1 MFQLTAARRRLDEC
15 ASPPNYANMFQ
26 LTAARR
32 RLVLVVWA
40 GIELI
45 SFQLTAARR
54 RLGFVSHFAVQVA
67 ACFNSQPPEGGWAAF
82 RGHRCHVPRF
92 NSQPPEGGWSRESS
106 KFVRVYEF
114 QLTAA
119 RRRLVA
125 QTLTKTR
132 N

>member
-67 ACFNSQPPEGGWAAF
+67 ACFNSQPPEGGWDNKPVAL
-82 RGHRCHVPRF
+82 GEY
-92 NSQPPEGGWSRESS
+92 N
-106 KFVRVYEF
+106 EF

-125 QTLTKTR
+125 RWFLMWCR
-132 N
+132 R

>member
-67 ACFNSQPPEGGWAAF
+67 ACFNSQPPEGGWANEWPAYSDQIVSTHS
-82 RGHRCHVPRF
+82 RPKAAGGLIDGQQQGGESF
-92 NSQPPEGGWSRESS
+92 NSQPPEGGWQGV
-106 KFVRVYEF
+106 KYG
-114 QLTAA
+114 
-119 RRRLVA
+119 
-125 QTLTKTR
+125 
-132 N
+132 